1 MYKICHICTYMC
13 CESEKF
19 NEKKKNS
26 VPTKTTISKKDL
38 YLEYYKFI

>member
-19 NEKKKNS
+19 NEKKKFGS
-26 VPTKTTISKKDL
+26 HEDHDFKKGH
-38 YLEYYKFI
+38 I